1 VWGSRKA
8 ANASRKVARQK
19 DFLSR
24 HFGALSRREKSRKTS
39 GTRVDVCLH
48 GKKKIIDYYLSNII
62 KNWFIG

>member
-1 VWGSRKA
+1 MANTNGKA
-8 ANASRKVARQK
+8 ARKK

-24 HFGALSRREKSRKTS
+24 HFAALSRREKLRKTS

-62 KNWFIG
+62 SNWFIG

>member
-1 VWGSRKA
+1 M
-8 ANASRKVARQK
+8 NASRKAGRKK

-24 HFGALSRREKSRKTS
+24 HFAALSRREKLRKTS

-62 KNWFIG
+62 NNWFIG